1 MQLGQRSRA
10 GARAEEITVSE
21 MLSVLKSSRVSEV
34 VGIVGKLVGVGL
46 FATLVYSYCNVL
58 IEACVRSVH

>member
-1 MQLGQRSRA
+1 
-10 GARAEEITVSE
+10 